1 LRKHLYLSLKK
12 LATLSVFKQQ
22 LKRLAKSRNRRS
34 CCSHCNC
41 CDDSTSQYLHPSNGE
56 EELYTNDIIA
66 PPKTPDNRP
75 NEDDED
81 MLNTDE
87 ENGSEN
93 STPPSQPRRT
103 LHSQSPPRVH
113 GENCPP
119 TTNERNGNLPKS
131 NLAKRGLKRK
141 YTDHRTVE
149 NKIAD

>member
-1 LRKHLYLSLKK
+1 M
-12 LATLSVFKQQ
+12 
-22 LKRLAKSRNRRS
+22 
-34 CCSHCNC
+34 
-41 CDDSTSQYLHPSNGE
+41 CDDSTSEYLHPSNSE

-66 PPKTPDNRP
+66 PPKTPDYRP

-93 STPPSQPRRT
+93 SPPPSQPRRT

-113 GENCPP
+113 GENRPP
-119 TTNERNGNLPKS
+119 TTNEPNGNPPKP

-141 YTDHRTVE
+141 YTEHRTVE
-149 NKIAD
+149 NKIAKTENSIKLLEEHLTNRTCPKSLRYFVLNMFVNIKLL